1 MRNVTATGIY
11 MLIFSATRNTS
22 YSATENRRGV
32 LARTN
37 LLQKGNLPRNI
48 VSNYFC
54 TRNLKQPP
62 KSFTQTSSISENISL
77 CFRTD
82 SETNLFGPK
91 TYLIRKD
98 WEGGLGKK
106 AYLPGQFF
114 QSWPCLPSKFGRLGV
129 LPMMYCQ

>member
-1 MRNVTATGIY
+1 MNEKCDSYRNLHANIQCDSEY
-11 MLIFSATRNTS
+11 KLFSDRKPPRSVS
-22 YSATENRRGV
+22 YRKPE
-32 LARTN
+32 
-37 LLQKGNLPRNI
+37 KGNLPRNI